1 MGGNLNNSGMLI
13 PYMSSYFYQYN
24 NKIRSSDLLIIG
36 PISFIVEAIVS
47 VIAVSLS
54 TRFLLYDQILVGSIV
69 SCLIIF
75 LSTYVSNAFLFC
87 CIYGLGL
94 GYLSG
99 VAFLPSLIILWN
111 QLPKNKAKYTGIALF
126 GYVIGITP
134 FGIFFTMVVNPNNDA
149 PVKIESDGEE
159 NETMYPKS
167 VSERVPMT
175 IRLMTIA
182 FLAVSLLGLA
192 LVPRAK
198 QENHVKEATRTLTLK
213 KVLKDKVFWNLFF
226 LSFNAFSAIAYIH
239 LVYKI
244 IGNVYI
250 RDDYF
255 TSFVGSVAFAL
266 GGFGRLAYGYFID
279 TLDWKRVFG
288 LTFVFYMIFSYSF
301 WFTIDSKEVFGFYVV
316 MFTFLSA
323 SFYNGIASESQ
334 RAFPKDNWIMSYI
347 GLAYTPAYIIPY
359 LFEKLLTPYIGY
371 GWTLMIVSIFPTVAL
386 LQVLFH
392 PRRKIE
398 VLVSHDEG
406 IENEIY

>member
-1 MGGNLNNSGMLI
+1 
-13 PYMSSYFYQYN
+13 MSSYFYQDN
-24 NKIRSSDLLIIG
+24 NQIRSSDLLIIG
-36 PISFIVEAIVS
+36 PISFVFEAIIS
-47 VIAVSLS
+47 VLTVSLS
-54 TRFLLYDQILVGSIV
+54 TRFLLYDQILVGLII
-69 SCLIIF
+69 SCLIMF
-75 LSTYVSNAFLFC
+75 LSSYVSNVFLFC

-94 GYLSG
+94 GYLSA
-99 VAFLPSLIILWN
+99 VAFLPVLIILWN
-111 QLPKNKAKYTGIALF
+111 QLPQNRAKYTGIALF
-126 GYVIGITP
+126 GYMIGTTP
-134 FGIFFTMVVNPNNDA
+134 FGILFTMVVNPNNVA
-149 PVKIESDGEE
+149 PVKVKSEGEE
-159 NETMYPKS
+159 DETMYTKS

-175 IRLMTIA
+175 IRWMVLA

-198 QENHVKEATRTLTLK
+198 QENRVKEATRTLTLK
-213 KVLKDKVFWNLFF
+213 DVLKDKVFWNLFF
-226 LSFNAFSAIAYIH
+226 LMFNAFSAIGYVH

-398 VLVSHDEG
+398 VLVSHDED
-406 IENEIY
+406 IEK